1 MWISNSL
8 GFMGGRGI
16 MKLDFEWFISEVDFI
31 RFVNKTGIK
40 KENIQAIVPKAD
52 GYTVFYWKE
61 EE

>member
-1 MWISNSL
+1 
-8 GFMGGRGI
+8 